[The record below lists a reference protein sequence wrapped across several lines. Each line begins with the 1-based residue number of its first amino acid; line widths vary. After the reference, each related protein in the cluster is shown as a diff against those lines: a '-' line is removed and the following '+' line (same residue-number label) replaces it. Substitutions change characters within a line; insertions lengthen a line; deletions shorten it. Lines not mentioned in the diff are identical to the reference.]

1 MIEETYKLFEKQSV
15 DEYYDSKYERKSMCP
30 PQTTTRNH
38 RQLHKIHAMAGAKRC
53 RVSQIVADDFA
64 VNISSIPTDRTQT
77 PEEALE
83 LSIWSPHNTF
93 NMSLLRFCAKSSHI
107 CILVIFSETELDEA
121 FCRDIESFS
130 PAYTPRVRS
139 PW

>member
-1 MIEETYKLFEKQSV
+1 MIQETYKLFEKQSV
-15 DEYYDSKYERKSMCP
+15 DEYYDHKYERKSMCP

>member
-1 MIEETYKLFEKQSV
+1 MIQETYKLFEKQSV
-15 DEYYDSKYERKSMCP
+15 DEYYDYKYERKSMCP
-30 PQTTTRNH
+30 PQTTTHNH

-93 NMSLLRFCAKSSHI
+93 DLSILRFCSNQEVF
-107 CILVIFSETELDEA
+107 ILLQWI
-121 FCRDIESFS
+121 
-130 PAYTPRVRS
+130 
-139 PW
+139 